1 MSDSILNNIKKLVGL
16 PEDYT
21 PFDQDL
27 ILYINSALST
37 LAELGIGPPTGFAIQ
52 DEVAEWVDF
61 LGDDPTLFGDVKTYV
76 GLRVRILFDP
86 PATSFHLA
94 AMQQQIEEHVW
105 RINVKR
111 EDVEWVDP
119 NPVLVTT
126 TDDNNL

>member
-1 MSDSILNNIKKLVGL
+1 MSDSILNNIKKMVGL
-16 PEDYT
+16 PEAYT
-21 PFDQDL
+21 PFDPDI

-37 LAELGIGPPTGFAIQ
+37 LAELGMGPPAGFAIEN
-52 DEVAEWVDF
+52 DEAVWVDF
-61 LGDDPTLFGDVKTYV
+61 LGDDLPLFNDVKTYV

-94 AMQQQIEEHVW
+94 AMEKQIEEHVW
-105 RINVKR
+105 RISVKR

-126 TDDNNL
+126 EDNSW